1 MQEDVGRVIGRDAAL
16 GEVSA
21 FLSAAAHEFAQLTI
35 LGEPGIGKTTVWQEA
50 LRQART
56 RGAGAML
63 TRPSESEAT
72 LSLAALT
79 DLFETVSEAWID
91 RLPVPQREAISAA
104 LLRTPAARRGIDER
118 ALCASV
124 LSLLRLLAADGPVI
138 IAVDDAQWLDSASA
152 RVLRFAAR
160 RLHGEAVGFLLT
172 VRTGTTPPS
181 GIDLAADPNRRRTI
195 QLGPL
200 TLAAVHELIKQ
211 RTQRSLP
218 RHVLVQILRAS
229 GGNALYALEI
239 AEELAVRD
247 SEGDRLPVPSSLTD
261 LVAARVRRLPPAS
274 RRAVL
279 VAAAL
284 ANPTIDLVDTA
295 ALRPAERAGL
305 VRVEGTR
312 IRFVHPLFA
321 SAVYGQA
328 DDAERRHLHRRLAE
342 AATEPEERARHA
354 ALGAAEP
361 DEAIA
366 GNLHEAATLAS
377 WRGAPDAAAELF
389 ELSVALTPASNSGD
403 RALRL
408 LAAARRW
415 FDAGDLVRSQTM
427 LTRSLSETPSIH
439 VRAQALQLLAQIH
452 ARRSSF
458 TQATHVTFQALEIAG
473 DDIELRAALE
483 LDLAYYYV
491 SLGDFAGAQG
501 HASAA
506 VTATE
511 AAAMPGALADALAVL
526 TIAEF
531 LCGRGLNETRIQRA
545 LALEDP
551 TRARTWQN
559 RPSFIAGL
567 LLLWTGRLEE
577 ARSAFGRLHAENR
590 ERGEESSV
598 PFLCLYLTWT
608 YIWAGDLAAAA
619 ACADEARQTA
629 DLLDDPA
636 ARATAFAA
644 SALVH
649 AHDGST
655 EVAHQE
661 AMEAIGCFQ
670 GLDWPSGTLWPLWAL
685 ALAELSQGNPAAVA
699 AALEAPANMVF
710 EMGELDPVLGVFL
723 PEYIEALVEL
733 GRLERAE
740 ALTAWLER
748 RGAELDRAWAIA
760 AAGRCRGLLRAA
772 MGDKEGAL
780 AALVASTSAHQ
791 RVDMPFEAART
802 LLILGRLLRRSGQR
816 GRAEATLR
824 QALATFDRVG
834 APVWAART
842 ERELDRLGHRIG
854 LPEALTPTEERVA
867 DLAASGLSNREIAQR
882 AFLTTKAVEANLTRI
897 YRKLDIRSRGGLAR
911 ALGDAREQPRT

>member
-1 MQEDVGRVIGRDAAL
+1 MQEAVARVIGRDAAL
-16 GEVSA
+16 GEVTA
-21 FLSAAAHEFAQLTI
+21 FLTAAAHEFTQLTI

-50 LRQART
+50 LRQARA
-56 RGAGAML
+56 RGAGVML

-91 RLPVPQREAISAA
+91 RLPIPQREAISAA
-104 LLRTPAARRGIDER
+104 LLRTPADPHGIDER

-138 IAVDDAQWLDSASA
+138 IAVDDAQWLDSASG

-160 RLHGEAVGFLLT
+160 RLHGEAVGFVLT
-172 VRTGTTPPS
+172 ARTGTTPS
-181 GIDLAADPNRRRTI
+181 SSIDLAADPNRRRTI
-195 QLGPL
+195 HLGPL
-200 TLAAVHELIKQ
+200 TLAALHELIKQ

-239 AEELAVRD
+239 AAELAVRD
-247 SEGDRLPVPSSLTD
+247 SEGEMLPVPSSLTD

-279 VAAAL
+279 IAAAL
-284 ANPTIDLVDTA
+284 ANPTIDQVDAA

-328 DDAERRHLHRRLAE
+328 DGSERRSLHRGLAE
-342 AATEPEERARHA
+342 AVTQPEERARHA

-366 GNLHEAATLAS
+366 GNLHDAATLAS

-389 ELSVALTPASNSGD
+389 ELSVALTPASDTDD

-408 LAAARRW
+408 MAAARRW
-415 FDAGDLVRSQTM
+415 FEAGDLVRSQAM
-427 LTRSLSETPSIH
+427 LTLSLSEQSSR

-458 TQATHVTFQALEIAG
+458 TQATRVTFEALEIAG
-473 DDIELRAALE
+473 DDIELHAALE
-483 LDLAYYYV
+483 LDLAYYCV

-501 HASAA
+501 HASTA

-511 AAAMPGALADALAVL
+511 AAAMPGPLADALAVL

-545 LALEDP
+545 LTLEDP
-551 TRARTWQN
+551 TRVRAWQM
-559 RPSFIAGL
+559 RPSFLAGL

-577 ARSAFGRLHAENR
+577 ARSAFGRLGADNR

-608 YIWAGDLAAAA
+608 HVWAGDLAAAA
-619 ACADEARQTA
+619 DCADEARQTA
-629 DLLDDPA
+629 ELLDDPA
-636 ARATAFAA
+636 ARGTALAA

-655 EVAHQE
+655 ALAQQE
-661 AMEAIGCFQ
+661 AFEAIGCFQ

-699 AALEAPANMVF
+699 AALDAPAEMVF
-710 EMGELDPVLGVFL
+710 GMGDLDPVLGVFL
-723 PEYIEALVEL
+723 PEHIEALVEL

-772 MGDKEGAL
+772 VGDKEGAL
-780 AALVASTSAHQ
+780 AALVAAMSAHQ

-824 QALATFDRVG
+824 EALATFDRVG

-842 ERELDRLGHRIG
+842 QRELDRLGHRIG

>member
-1 MQEDVGRVIGRDAAL
+1 MQEAVGWVIGRDAAL

-21 FLSAAAHEFAQLTI
+21 FLTAAAHEFTQLTI

-50 LRQART
+50 LRRART
-56 RGAGAML
+56 RGAGVMM

-72 LSLAALT
+72 LSLAAVT
-79 DLFETVSEAWID
+79 DLFETVSEAWIE
-91 RLPVPQREAISAA
+91 RLPIPQREAMSAA
-104 LLRTPAARRGIDER
+104 LLRTPAAPRGIDER

-138 IAVDDAQWLDSASA
+138 IAVDDAQWLDSASG

-160 RLHGEAVGFLLT
+160 RLHGEAVGLVLT
-172 VRTGTTPPS
+172 ARTGTTPPS
-181 GIDLAADPNRRRTI
+181 NIDLAADPTRRRTI
-195 QLGPL
+195 NLGPL
-200 TLAAVHELIKQ
+200 TLAALHELIKQ

-239 AEELAVRD
+239 ASELTVRD
-247 SEGDRLPVPSSLTD
+247 SEGDRLPVPSSLID
-261 LVAARVRRLPPAS
+261 LVATRVRRLPPAS

-279 VAAAL
+279 IAAAL
-284 ANPTIDLVDTA
+284 ANPTIDLVDAA

-312 IRFVHPLFA
+312 IRFIHPLFA

-328 DDAERRHLHRRLAE
+328 DDSERRTLHRRLAE
-342 AATEPEERARHA
+342 AVTQPEERARHA

-366 GNLHEAATLAS
+366 ATLHEAATLAS

-389 ELSVALTPASNSGD
+389 ELSVALTPASNAAD
-403 RALRL
+403 RDLRL

-415 FDAGDLVRSQTM
+415 FEAGDLVRSQAM
-427 LTRSLSETPSIH
+427 LSQSLSEATSIR

-458 TQATHVTFQALEIAG
+458 TQATGVTFQALDIAG
-473 DDIELRAALE
+473 DDIELRADLE
-483 LDLAYYYV
+483 LDLAYYCV
-491 SLGDFAGAQG
+491 SLGDFTGAQG

-511 AAAMPGALADALAVL
+511 AAAMPGALGDALAVL
-526 TIAEF
+526 TVAEF
-531 LCGRGLNETRIQRA
+531 LCGRGVNEARIQRA
-545 LALEDP
+545 LTLEDP
-551 TRARTWQN
+551 RRVRAWQM
-559 RPSFIAGL
+559 RPSFVAGL

-577 ARSAFGRLHAENR
+577 ARTTFNRLGAENR

-608 YIWAGDLAAAA
+608 HVWAGDLAAAA

-629 DLLDDPA
+629 ELLDDPA
-636 ARATAFAA
+636 ARATALAA
-644 SALVH
+644 STLVH

-655 EVAHQE
+655 ALAQRE
-661 AMEAIGCFQ
+661 AMEAIGSFQ
-670 GLDWPSGTLWPLWAL
+670 GIDWPSGTLWPLWAL
-685 ALAELSQGNPAAVA
+685 AIAELSQGNPAAVA
-699 AALEAPANMVF
+699 AALEAPADMIF
-710 EMGELDPVLGVFL
+710 DMGELDPVLGVFL

-733 GRLERAE
+733 GRLERADV
-740 ALTAWLER
+740 LTAWLER

-760 AAGRCRGLLRAA
+760 VAGRCRGLLRAA
-772 MGDKEGAL
+772 RGDKEGGLEAL
-780 AALVASTSAHQ
+780 LGAVTAHQ
-791 RVDMPFEAART
+791 RVGMPFEAART
-802 LLILGRLLRRSGQR
+802 LLILGRLQRRSGQR

-824 QALATFDRVG
+824 VALATFDRVG
-834 APVWAART
+834 APVWAARSQG
-842 ERELDRLGHRIG
+842 ELERLGHRIG
-854 LPEALTPTEERVA
+854 SAEALTPTEERVA
-867 DLAASGLSNREIAQR
+867 DLAASGLSNKEIAQR

-911 ALGDAREQPRT
+911 ALGDATDQRRS